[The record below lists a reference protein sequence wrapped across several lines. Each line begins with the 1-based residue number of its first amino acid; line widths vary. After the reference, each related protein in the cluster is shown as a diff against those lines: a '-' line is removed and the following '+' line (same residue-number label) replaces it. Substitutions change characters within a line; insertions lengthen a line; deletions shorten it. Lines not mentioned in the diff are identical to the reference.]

1 MLSVQT
7 GQTGSLSRR
16 DIILLRHSIQLTS
29 QFYCHKLLFILIIFD
44 KNQPIAVAV
53 CLEIDAGQGVVIPGS
68 TGGHSLHLS
77 QSVARYPYV
86 EETIRIARFI

>member
-16 DIILLRHSIQLTS
+16 EIILLKHSIQLTS

-77 QSVARYPYV
+77 QSVAGYPEV